1 MRSAASVSSAPAEQR
16 QLVRAFLDPT
26 PLVASKILF
35 LMAAENPW
43 CSRIPLPHNFGNG
56 VKTNSNPPQLAQ
68 LEMTEEFL
76 AAFV

>member
-16 QLVRAFLDPT
+16 QQVRAFLGPT

-35 LMAAENPW
+35 IMAAENQW
-43 CSRIPLPHNFGNG
+43 CSRIPPLHNFGNG
-56 VKTNSNPPQLAQ
+56 VKTNPNPLQLAQ